1 MPANHQ
7 TLKYA
12 QKVPTSGVV
21 GTHNFAIEVPSS
33 LIFRRLYLGAHMWT
47 GMTNILW
54 TAKIEFLTQG
64 KADGFPLEFGWRSQ
78 SYGIPGNGQLG
89 YALNPVF
96 PVCPPFSVES
106 IPTGSASDF
115 VSAAPA
121 QQDEMIATTRD
132 EQMTQVRNVRML
144 PIPLAVR
151 CEQIKATFAYY
162 TDATAASYQYFE
174 MFLGCRSSDY
184 AL

>member
-12 QKVPTSGVV
+12 QKIPVLGTPGVHAFTIDVPPPL
-21 GTHNFAIEVPSS
+21 A
-33 LIFRRLYLGAHMWT
+33 FRRLYLGAHMWT
-47 GMTNILW
+47 GMQNILW
-54 TAKIEFLTQG
+54 TARIEFLAQG
-64 KADGFPLEFGWRSQ
+64 KADGFPLDFGWRSM
-78 SYGIPGNGQLG
+78 SYGILG
-89 YALNPVF
+89 SGALNYQLTPEF

-115 VSAAPA
+115 VSAAQA
-121 QQDEMIATTRD
+121 NADEMIATTRD
-132 EQMTQVRNVRML
+132 EQMSQVRNIRMM

-151 CEQIKATFAYY
+151 CDQIKATFRYY
-162 TDATAASYQYFE
+162 TDAPVAAYQYFE